1 MTTLIISGFNSPLLI
16 SQGFG
21 AEAVDPPPDPP
32 DDDDTNNLLGDS
44 VGGME
49 GNDGPYALLG
59 IEIY

>member
-1 MTTLIISGFNSPLLI
+1 MGGLFSPLFI
-16 SQGFG
+16 TQGFG
-21 AEAVDPPPDPP
+21 SEAVDPPPDPP

-49 GNDGPYALLG
+49 SNDGPYALLG

>member
-1 MTTLIISGFNSPLLI
+1 MSTLVISGFNSPLLI

-21 AEAVDPPPDPP
+21 AEAVDPDPTEP
-32 DDDDTNNLLGDS
+32 ADDDTNNLLGDS

>member
-1 MTTLIISGFNSPLLI
+1 MSAVILGGLNSPLLI
-16 SQGFG
+16 TQGFG
-21 AEAVDPPPDPP
+21 AESDEPPPDPP
-32 DDDDTNNLLGDS
+32 DADDSNNLLGDS